1 MLLVLPSFFSNILV
15 RPMLSSI
22 HLSRRRIILSITC
35 ILLSITF
42 YYSIILPLIINLIMV
57 LDMKLSA
64 LFASSS
70 FASLGLVNVT
80 LGRLTPSHVSR
91 NLNNRSALRQ
101 SKRGRHPLSLAS
113 LESKGISLIK
123 NLGVHWPAPEVPV
136 FARWTFAH
144 DHDLTVG
151 ATSAA
156 YSEVSA
162 LIAPERTRFRTSGKG
177 QDEGPSFPSTM
188 KNTLKP
194 EGIELVH
201 LPTLPQHVKRSLAV
215 GEIAS
220 YNAAKKLTPMLWF

>member
-1 MLLVLPSFFSNILV
+1 MRLVLPSFFSNILV
-15 RPMLSSI
+15 RPILSSI
-22 HLSRRRIILSITC
+22 HLSRRRTILSITC

-42 YYSIILPLIINLIMV
+42 YYSIIPLLLLLLIMAF
-57 LDMKLSA
+57 DMKLSA
-64 LFASSS
+64 LCAPSS
-70 FASLGLVNVT
+70 FASLGLINAM
-80 LGRLTPSHVSR
+80 LGRPTPSDGSR
-91 NLNNRSALRQ
+91 DLNNRSALRH
-101 SKRGRHPLSLAS
+101 STRGWHPLSLAS

-144 DHDLTVG
+144 DHDLTIG

-162 LIAPERTRFRTSGKG
+162 LIAPECTRFRTSGKS

-194 EGIELVH
+194 EGIEFLH
-201 LPTLPQHVKRSLAV
+201 LPTLPQHVKSLLAV
-215 GEIAS
+215 GELAS
-220 YNAAKKLTPMLWF
+220 YNATKKLTPML